1 MIRLKLL
8 LEEVS
13 LDSSVESELQDLAKD
28 IVQGIEQREVKE
40 AVGLMAIGGILAIP
54 AVIEGL
60 GSLVKLISK
69 LISSKNKGTD
79 FADRLIRIGHKVEKF
94 FIKPI
99 IGAIKKVNPKIKDK
113 EAENLAH
120 LVHKSAI
127 FLLLIASGIGL
138 ATAIKKANLTQA
150 AAESVLT
157 AIKSTELAKFVSTKI

>member
-1 MIRLKLL
+1 MIKLKLL

-28 IVQGIEQREVKE
+28 IVQGIEKKEVEE
-40 AVGLMAIGGILAIP
+40 AVGLMTVGGILAIP

-69 LISSKNKGTD
+69 LVSSKNKGTD
-79 FADRLIRIGHKVEKF
+79 FADRLIKIGHKVERF

-99 IGAIKKVNPKIKDK
+99 VGVIKKVNPKMEEQ

-127 FLLLIASGIGL
+127 FILLIASGIGL
-138 ATAIKKANLTQA
+138 ATAIKKANLSQA

-157 AIKSTELAKFVSTKI
+157 AIKSTELAKFIGTKV